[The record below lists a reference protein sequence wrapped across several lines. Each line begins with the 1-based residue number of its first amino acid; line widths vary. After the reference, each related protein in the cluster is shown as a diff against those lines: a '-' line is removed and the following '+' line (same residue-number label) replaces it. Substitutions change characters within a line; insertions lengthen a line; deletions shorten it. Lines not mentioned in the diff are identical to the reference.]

1 MCWNLVQ
8 ETEGDR
14 VLELD
19 ALATRLDKG
28 LPARPRQFVRVPVPQ
43 HATAVLLQDG
53 HGDGAAAVHTTGNIN
68 KMRSLSDIWASAK
81 TMTNLISHNDA
92 KKGDC
97 TAGALTGWKD
107 ALKLQENR
115 GPLAP
120 VACLDQ
126 LLSQASGVDRLVRAK
141 IQTWGVRAGAHYR
154 LAGTHSHVVAFEPW
168 ADLQRY
174 PEACSG
180 DGSNGR
186 VRWARVKSR
195 LRAVEKLY
203 RVYRLD
209 VSMLVSVL
217 RHLC

>member
-8 ETEGDR
+8 QTEGDR
-14 VLELD
+14 VQELET
-19 ALATRLDKG
+19 LATRLDEG

-53 HGDGAAAVHTTGNIN
+53 HGDGATAFPTMG
-68 KMRSLSDIWASAK
+68 KLFRGLSEMWASAK
-81 TMTNLISHNDA
+81 TMTDHNDTG
-92 KKGDC
+92 KGDC
-97 TAGALTGWKD
+97 SAGAPTGSKD
-107 ALKLQENR
+107 SDASKSQENR

-141 IQTWGVRAGAHYR
+141 IQTWGVGAGAYYR

-174 PEACSG
+174 SEACSG

-195 LRAVEKLY
+195 QRAVEKLY

-209 VSMLVSVL
+209 VSMLVSAVHSL
-217 RHLC
+217 